1 MMKTFFGV
9 LLLIF
14 VGSAAQS
21 QSVIFNETCG
31 TVGSTTAVATFSGWA
46 NNSFSFSGTADVRN
60 TTPSSGYSGASGNAN
75 VFITNSGSTYLEI
88 SGINT
93 IGYTS
98 ISLKFGAFKS
108 TTTSNMSDLVLEYT
122 VDGVT
127 YNTLSFP
134 AQSTGAGTAVWSLI
148 TVSTPI
154 PSTENLKLRW
164 TNTGTATQYRIDD
177 IVLTGTP
184 PSNTITAISATPSN
198 YLLSNCF
205 VTVNGN
211 LDFSST
217 STFNSGNSY
226 KVQLSNASGSFSQ
239 AITLGSI
246 SSTANS
252 GTIPLTIPAGIAG
265 GTGYLLRIV
274 STSPAVISNTYSITI
289 TQNGTCVTNNSDY
302 FRSYQSGNWTDLN
315 TWQSSTDNVNWIT
328 ATSYPTS
335 NANTITISSGH
346 TVTINAAVS
355 ADQLTINS
363 GGILNHPAAN
373 TFTLN
378 DRASET
384 DMFIYGTYIIYG
396 SVPAGTGTYYVEN
409 GGIIKANANSGG
421 TADNIAWSSNTRV
434 LFKTGSVFE
443 WNTSLAFNTSDIT
456 FFPATTE
463 KPILRISSSVG
474 PIGGASNTTINGL
487 LEVNGTLRLE
497 NAGLKIFRD
506 GIIGSGSLIQE
517 ATSGAFQ
524 ITGTDAELGG
534 TGTITLNTGG
544 LQITGTANVTMSS
557 DKIINGSTYDFT
569 VNNGARF
576 NCSTYVLSGT
586 ADFMLA
592 SGGTLGIG
600 SPDGITSAAA
610 GNIQTATR
618 TYSSAANYIYNAGSN
633 QVTGNFTTTPAAN
646 TVNALTVANT
656 GSAGNNTVTLT
667 VNNSTV
673 SSLYLNSGF
682 FAAGT
687 NQTLRIA
694 AGGNIYGNGANNPN
708 NATAGNIEFLGNGTT
723 QGFSTGNPLLY
734 SVILNGSVD
743 FNGATPHSATI
754 MNRLQLNA
762 NSFVTDAPYY
772 QAGSSLIYNTGGT
785 YGRNVEW
792 GSLSNQGYPYHVIV
806 QGNTVLD
813 LNTNAISPAR
823 LELSGDLVIGNANG
837 KGQVYLNNNMS
848 KPLSVLGNLTIGSAD
863 AAADGSVLQLSSV
876 IGGDL
881 WLNGNFTRY
890 NNSFYTDNNRAIF
903 FKGSVNS
910 SINTPNISIT
920 AGVPTQNFSYL
931 VMEKNAASNILTL
944 NCPVG
949 ITGQIT
955 FTTGVISTS
964 ATNLLVVESSATST
978 VGSVSSFVNGPVRKK
993 GGGSFTFPTGV
1004 IVGSEYHHRTIGITA
1019 SGNDGSSYTARFFR
1033 SSAGALGPIS
1043 VVAKA
1048 NGLQRIS
1055 RCEYWSLV
1063 KDAGSDVGV
1072 TLTWTDQSPCNAA
1085 YVTAPATIV
1094 AVQFNGTQW
1103 GDLFGGTGVG
1113 TATAGS
1119 VTWTGGPNVYNYF
1132 TLGSKDFLENP
1143 LPFEVSSFK
1152 ATARKQDIALDW
1164 MTNADSDQLEFI
1176 IEKSKDGRTFEALQ
1190 RVAARAVLATAVY
1203 SEFDRQPLNGW
1214 NYYRL
1219 RAIDKLGKQQ
1229 LSQIVKVWFGVS
1241 QQIRITSNPAS
1252 EKISISFSEP
1262 SSISEIDIVNISGQV
1277 LKHISAVQFNNEINI
1292 SHLQAGMYYVR
1303 ISGKNGLTTTSFIK
1317 Q

>member
-14 VGSAAQS
+14 VGISGQTQSIWSNSITGTDPGLSNPFTSGDIVDANISVSGIGRSLSTAGNAGNDRYNTNGWNAAA
-21 QSVIFNETCG
+21 IDLNKYL
-31 TVGSTTAVATFSGWA
+31 TF
-46 NNSFSFSGTADVRN
+46 TL
-60 TTPSSGYSGASGNAN
+60 TPSSTFTVSLINLIYTGQVSGTGPVSFAIRSS
-75 VFITNSGSTYLEI
+75 VD
-88 SGINT
+88 
-93 IGYTS
+93 GYTS
-98 ISLKFGAFKS
+98 NIATPAAAGGTIDLSASVFQNISTSITFRIYAWGASASGGTFSINDFVFNGVVSS
-108 TTTSNMSDLVLEYT
+108 TNTIISSGLTSSSF
-122 VDGVT
+122 
-127 YNTLSFP
+127 TLANCTS
-134 AQSTGAGTAVWSLI
+134 
-148 TVSTPI
+148 TVSASI
-154 PSTENLKLRW
+154 N
-164 TNTGTATQYRIDD
+164 
-177 IVLTGTP
+177 
-184 PSNTITAISATPSN
+184 
-198 YLLSNCF
+198 
-205 VTVNGN
+205 
-211 LDFSST
+211 FSST
-217 STFNSGNSY
+217 GTFTTGNVYTVQMSNS
-226 KVQLSNASGSFSQ
+226 AGSF
-239 AITLGSI
+239 AAPVALGSLN
-246 SSTANS
+246 STANS
-252 GTIPLTIPAGIAG
+252 GTINFSIPAGTLT
-265 GTGYLLRIV
+265 GTGYLIRVV
-274 STSPAVISNTYSITI
+274 SGNPVVASATSAITV
-289 TQNGTCVTNNSDY
+289 TQNGYCESNATDY
-302 FRSYQSGNWTDLN
+302 FRSKQTGDWSAIS
-315 TWQSSTDNVNWIT
+315 TWESSNDNVNWIA
-328 ATSYPTS
+328 ATLIPSS
-335 NANTITISSGH
+335 SANTITIQSGH
-346 TVTINAAVS
+346 TVTINTAVS
-355 ADQLTINS
+355 ADQLTINA
-363 GGILNHPAAN
+363 GATLNHPSAN

-384 DMFIYGTYIIYG
+384 DMIIYGTYIIYG
-396 SVPAGTGTYYVEN
+396 SVPAGAGTYTVESGGVVRAN
-409 GGIIKANANSGG
+409 GNSGG

-434 LFKTGSVFE
+434 LFKTGSVFD
-443 WNTSLAFNTSDIT
+443 WNTSLVFNTSGII
-456 FFPATTE
+456 FFPSANGE
-463 KPILRISSSVG
+463 KPIFRVSSSVG
-474 PIGGASNTTINGL
+474 PLGANSNTTINGL

-497 NAGLKIFRD
+497 SVGLKIFRD

-557 DKIINGSTYDFT
+557 DKIINGSTFDFT
-569 VNNGARF
+569 VNSGGRF
-576 NCSTYVLSGT
+576 NCSTYVVSGT
-586 ADFMLA
+586 ADFILA

-610 GNIQTATR
+610 GNVQTATR
-618 TYSSAANYIYNAGSN
+618 TYSSGANYIYNAGTN
-633 QVTGNFTTTPAAN
+633 QVTGNFTTTPIAN

-656 GSAGNNTVTLT
+656 GSTGNNTVTLT
-667 VNNSTV
+667 VNNTTASA
-673 SSLYLNSGF
+673 LYLNRGL

-687 NQTLRIA
+687 NQTFRIA

-708 NATAGNIEFLGNGTT
+708 NATAGNIEFVGNGTT

-754 MNRLQLNA
+754 MNRLQLN
-762 NSFVTDAPYY
+762 NGSFVTDAPYY
-772 QAGSSLIYNTGGT
+772 QTGSSLIYNTGGT

-823 LELSGDLVIGNANG
+823 LELAGDLVIGNANG

-890 NNSFYTDNNRAIF
+890 NNSFYTDNSRAIF

-910 SINTPNISIT
+910 SVNTPNISII

-931 VMEKNAASNILTL
+931 LMEKNAASNILTL

-964 ATNLLVVESSATST
+964 ATNLLVVESTATST
-978 VGSVSSFVNGPVRKK
+978 VGSVSSFVNGPIRKK

-1043 VVAKA
+1043 AVAKA

-1085 YVTAPATIV
+1085 YVTAPASIV

-1103 GDLFGGTGVG
+1103 GDLFGGSGIGNV
-1113 TATAGS
+1113 TAGS
-1119 VTWTGGPNVYNYF
+1119 VTWTGGPNVYNFF

-1143 LPFEVSSFK
+1143 LPFELSTFK

-1164 MTNADSDQLEFI
+1164 MTNADNDQLEFI
-1176 IEKSKDGRTFEALQ
+1176 IEKSKDGRTFVAMQ
-1190 RVAARAVLATAVY
+1190 KVAARAVSATAVY

-1229 LSQIVKVWFGVS
+1229 LSQIIKVWFGVG
-1241 QQIRITSNPAS
+1241 QQIRISPNPAS
-1252 EKISISFSEP
+1252 EKIRISFSEP

>member
-1 MMKTFFGV
+1 MKTFFGV

-14 VGSAAQS
+14 VGGSAMGQTTLAEWNFPNNPDNATVDLAI
-21 QSVIFNETCG
+21 SVNSSKTISTVGATGTIAFNVGGFATNSATNTGWDNG
-31 TVGSTTAVATFSGWA
+31 TGTKYWLIDFITTGYNSISISSKQRSSTTGPRDFKLQYKVGVGVWTDVAGGAVTVADNFTTGVISSISLPAECNDQASVSLRWILTSDIGTNGSAVGST
-46 NNSFSFSGTADVRN
+46 GT
-60 TTPSSGYSGASGNAN
+60 S
-75 VFITNSGSTYLEI
+75 
-88 SGINT
+88 
-93 IGYTS
+93 
-98 ISLKFGAFKS
+98 
-108 TTTSNMSDLVLEYT
+108 
-122 VDGVT
+122 
-127 YNTLSFP
+127 
-134 AQSTGAGTAVWSLI
+134 
-148 TVSTPI
+148 
-154 PSTENLKLRW
+154 
-164 TNTGTATQYRIDD
+164 RIDD
-177 IVLTGTP
+177 IVVKGVL
-184 PSNTITAISATPSN
+184 IS
-198 YLLSNCF
+198 
-205 VTVNGN
+205 
-211 LDFSST
+211 
-217 STFNSGNSY
+217 
-226 KVQLSNASGSFSQ
+226 
-239 AITLGSI
+239 SI
-246 SSTANS
+246 SS
-252 GTIPLTIPAGIAG
+252 P
-265 GTGYLLRIV
+265 TG
-274 STSPAVISNTYSITI
+274 
-289 TQNGTCVTNNSDY
+289 Y
-302 FRSYQSGNWTDLN
+302 FRSRTNGDWN
-315 TWQSSTDNVNWIT
+315 TPASWESSADGVTWVT
-328 ATSYPTS
+328 ADISPTS
-335 NANTITISSGH
+335 SANAITIRNGNTISITSS
-346 TVTINAAVS
+346 VS
-355 ADQLTINS
+355 ADQLTIES
-363 GGILNHPAAN
+363 GALLSHSNNVI
-373 TFTLN
+373 FTLN
-378 DRASET
+378 DGVGD
-384 DMFIYGTYIIYG
+384 DMIINGTYAVSG
-396 SVPAGTGTYYVEN
+396 DSPAGLGNYVVNN
-409 GGIIKANANSGG
+409 GGIIR
-421 TADNIAWSSNTRV
+421 ADNNNGAADDIAFSSNTRV
-434 LFKTGSVFE
+434 LFKSGSVFE
-443 WNTSLAFNTSDIT
+443 WNTNQAFGSSSVVY
-456 FFPATTE
+456 FPNNFE
-463 KPILRISSSVG
+463 KPIFRVSSSVG
-474 PIGGASNTTINGL
+474 PLGANTNTTINGL

-569 VNNGARF
+569 VNNGGRF

-586 ADFMLA
+586 ADFILA

-667 VNNSTV
+667 VNNTTV

-734 SVILNGSVD
+734 SVILNGGVD

-754 MNRLQLNA
+754 MNRLQLNSG
-762 NSFVTDAPYY
+762 SFVTDAPYY
-772 QAGSSLIYNTGGT
+772 QTGSSLVYNTGGT
-785 YGRNVEW
+785 YGRNAEW

-931 VMEKNAASNILTL
+931 LMEKNAASNILTL

-1033 SSAGALGPIS
+1033 SSAGTLGPIS

-1164 MTNADSDQLEFI
+1164 MTNADSDQLEFV

-1190 RVAARAVLATAVY
+1190 RVAARAVSATAVY

-1229 LSQIVKVWFGVS
+1229 LSQIVKVWFGIS
-1241 QQIRITSNPAS
+1241 QQIRITPNPAS

-1262 SSISEIDIVNISGQV
+1262 SSISEIDIVNICGQV

-1303 ISGKNGLTTTSFIK
+1303 ISGKNGLTSTSFIK